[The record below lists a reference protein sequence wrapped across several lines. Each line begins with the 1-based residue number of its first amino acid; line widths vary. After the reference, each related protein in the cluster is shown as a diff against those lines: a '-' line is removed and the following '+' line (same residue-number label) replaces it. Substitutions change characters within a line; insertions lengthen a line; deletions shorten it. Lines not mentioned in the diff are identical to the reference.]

1 MVDTETETLTESE
14 KKEATMIFV
23 GLDGNGGG
31 GGGGGGGLQES
42 FAKFRE
48 QKMKERRLLK
58 LCQQASLQN
67 GRDEQFKDNLRM
79 KFVETLKRYLG
90 TPYALR
96 YKAEEEEVA
105 PLYLDCCALVR
116 QAVQDLQQDFGFVI
130 GKWNQAY
137 QMDTLPVALAKEQL
151 RPGDLIFYEG
161 EYFSCK
167 AKPQKHNI
175 VHVEVF
181 LGGETGEACIGSRY
195 HRGKVSIFPSYHF
208 TSTTWRLVA
217 LHFRSLDTW
226 LSGLCTSCCP
236 EHAWQSEALSYV
248 EAAGKRSIFADAQQ
262 EDVSAGGEE
271 QEEQELATTTTKT
284 KSTTTNGV
292 ENGKENSAKD
302 TNSSSSSSAAASTSK
317 KPKRLSAYAQRN
329 SVSKSLSSIP
339 DKQQPLRDSAERLPR
354 TYYVGKSNG
363 WRLVKAAMDRRG
375 WTQLPFDYQFTS
387 RFGLKWVE
395 RRSQIDYRAHQP
407 GQLVCHI
414 PNNDI
419 ITTKLGLLTALRDT
433 FCRPNANIN
442 ASVAALSRPW
452 QHPPHLPHT
461 YDLESPADVQALL
474 GQVEAVD
481 ASRLADN
488 SLPSVWI
495 YKPSCNNRGRGIK
508 VVSGINEIKLL
519 CCGNGLPSSHDEHV
533 PPMKGI
539 VQKYVE
545 NPLLLGEAGH
555 KFDIRCYL
563 LISRTFPTTM
573 AFYHSGYCRLALK
586 PYALSDSEGLKDTMM
601 HLTNA
606 SVQKKGEDYKDNK
619 DKQIQSMA
627 MIVDDLIARGKES
640 NADFILHHLDDAI
653 KKCMTDILTASNGKL
668 LKKHGYFDLLGCD
681 FMLTDDNQLF
691 LLEINTNP
699 ALSLDNGVLEELL
712 PGVVDGALDLVL
724 QTQGPEVTDLESV
737 SLPDVKLPS
746 GYELIF
752 DEKTKFVFG
761 K

>member
-1 MVDTETETLTESE
+1 MADTETETLTESE
-14 KKEATMIFV
+14 KKEAMMLYV
-23 GLDGNGGG
+23 GLDGNGDGRTSSR
-31 GGGGGGGLQES
+31 GGLQES
-42 FAKFRE
+42 FAKFRD
-48 QKMKERRLLK
+48 QKIKERRLMK
-58 LCQQASLQN
+58 LCQQVNLQN
-67 GRDEQFKDNLRM
+67 GRNEEFRDNLRM

-96 YKAEEEEVA
+96 YKAADEPVA

-116 QAVQDLQQDFGFVI
+116 QAVQDLQEDFGFII

-137 QMDTLPVALAKEQL
+137 QIDTLPIVLTKEQL

-161 EYFSCK
+161 EYYSSRS
-167 AKPQKHNI
+167 KPQKHNI

-271 QEEQELATTTTKT
+271 QEEQEEQAATTI
-284 KSTTTNGV
+284 SV
-292 ENGKENSAKD
+292 ENSKENSAKD
-302 TNSSSSSSAAASTSK
+302 TNSQPVATSSAPAASTK

-339 DKQQPLRDSAERLPR
+339 DKQPPRDSTERLPR

-363 WRLVKAAMDRRG
+363 WKLVKAAMDRRG

-407 GQLVCHI
+407 AQLVCHI

-419 ITTKLGLLTALRDT
+419 ITTKLGLLTALKDT
-433 FCRPNANIN
+433 FCRPT
-442 ASVAALSRPW
+442 ASAVLSKPS

-461 YDLESPADVQALL
+461 FDLESPADVQALL
-474 GQVEAVD
+474 SQVEALD
-481 ASRLADN
+481 ASRLAEK

-508 VVSGINEIKLL
+508 VVSGINDIKLL
-519 CCGNGLPSSHDEHV
+519 CCGNGLPSSHEDHI

-563 LISRTFPTTM
+563 LISRTYPTTI
-573 AFYHSGYCRLALK
+573 AFYHAGYCRLALK
-586 PYALSDSEGLKDTMM
+586 PYALTDSEGLKDTMM

-619 DKQIQSMA
+619 DKQIQSMS
-627 MIVDDLIARGKES
+627 MIVEDLLSRGKES
-640 NADFILHHLDDAI
+640 NANFIRDHLDDAI
-653 KKCMTDILTASNGKL
+653 KKCMTDILTVSI
-668 LKKHGYFDLLGCD
+668 
-681 FMLTDDNQLF
+681 LTNC
-691 LLEINTNP
+691 
-699 ALSLDNGVLEELL
+699 SRRC
-712 PGVVDGALDLVL
+712 
-724 QTQGPEVTDLESV
+724 
-737 SLPDVKLPS
+737 
-746 GYELIF
+746 
-752 DEKTKFVFG
+752 
-761 K
+761 